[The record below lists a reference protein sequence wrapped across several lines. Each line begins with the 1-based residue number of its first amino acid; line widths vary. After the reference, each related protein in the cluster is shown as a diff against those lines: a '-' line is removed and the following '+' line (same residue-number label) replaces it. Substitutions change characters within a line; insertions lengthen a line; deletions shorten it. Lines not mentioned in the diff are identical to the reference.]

1 MSFINICTKAMKNER
16 IHIIRGI
23 WRCRILLLSL
33 ITGALFLFPE
43 AAMAQDAGDSS
54 SKLSFTM
61 NLSSVVTD
69 GKRTVKVQLSRKA
82 NKKTVVVRDLKSP
95 LNLYLN
101 EVKEQDPSDG
111 TGWISKLHTG
121 YEGEGLFEFPASFY
135 KLTSGLHTF
144 NFIVKMEA
152 DPVYEDAEEQ
162 ITVSDAKISIVYSG
176 EDSIKTAT
184 ATLTAWN
191 DSSSSYVPVPDAE
204 LKLCLK
210 RTFNCLPFGETGI
223 MTSETGE
230 ISGELPLDLPGNA
243 DGTITIAA
251 RLEEDEKF
259 GNIEATTSV
268 PWAVLPRVNPV
279 RGRTLWSSGDNAPL
293 VLVISSVAIIGI
305 IWGTII
311 YLVYLLFKIKRLGKT
326 P

>member
-1 MSFINICTKAMKNER
+1 MKNEM
-16 IHIIRGI
+16 IHITKRAG
-23 WRCRILLLSL
+23 WHSAFFILIIIGAISLLPGSA
-33 ITGALFLFPE
+33 T
-43 AAMAQDAGDSS
+43 AQDTKDS

-101 EVKEQDPSDG
+101 EVKAQDPADG
-111 TGWISKLHTG
+111 TGWISQLHTG
-121 YEGEGLFEFPASFY
+121 YEGEGLFEFPAGFNG
-135 KLTSGLHTF
+135 LTSGLHHYT
-144 NFIVKMEA
+144 FIVKMEA
-152 DPVYEDAEEQ
+152 DPLYEETEEQ
-162 ITVSDAKISIVYSG
+162 ITVSDAKINIVYSG

-184 ATLTAWN
+184 ATVTAWN
-191 DSSSSYVPVPDAE
+191 DSSQSYVIVPNTE

-210 RTFNCLPFGETGI
+210 RTFNCLPFGEPGAITN
-223 MTSETGE
+223 EAGE
-230 ISGELPLDLPGNA
+230 ISGELPLDLPGNT
-243 DGTITIAA
+243 DGTLTIAA
-251 RLEEDEKF
+251 RLEEDENY
-259 GNIEATTSV
+259 GTVEATTRV
-268 PWAVLPRVNPV
+268 PWGVRPRENPV
-279 RGRTLWSSGDNAPL
+279 RGRTLWSSGENAPL

-305 IWGTII
+305 IWGTIL